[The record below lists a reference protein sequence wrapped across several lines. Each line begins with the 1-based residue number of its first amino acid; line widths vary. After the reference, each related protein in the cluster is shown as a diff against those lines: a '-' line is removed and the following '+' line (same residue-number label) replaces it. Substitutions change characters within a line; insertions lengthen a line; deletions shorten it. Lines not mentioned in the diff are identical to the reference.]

1 MRREM
6 SVLAAA
12 YSDDEEAAGDFE
24 ALKEDLPKVG
34 RLMDRSKVIVLATSD
49 APNEVNVEHIGGGP
63 IGKLVEVGA
72 GRGLKGRLAPGN
84 AMIVGVID
92 PGIETEAFEA
102 LARARGRALVPVEE
116 GDGDDE
122 QTDREA
128 IQAAVGMAMAQVMEQ
143 WAHPTASAGGDQVA
157 GRRKPGCFR
166 LIPRA
171 LTPRS
176 WSDPGLDAVLPAVGL
191 GAFDRRLQLNRSRA
205 SKADVAG

>member
-24 ALKEDLPKVG
+24 GLKEDLPKVG

-49 APNEVNVEHIGGGP
+49 APNEVNVEHVGGGP
-63 IGKLVEVGA
+63 VGKLVEVGA

-84 AMIVGVID
+84 AVIVGVID
-92 PGIETEAFEA
+92 PDIETEAFEA

-116 GDGDDE
+116 GDGDAE

-128 IQAAVGMAMAQVMEQ
+128 VQAAVGMAMAEVMEQ
-143 WAHPTASAGGDQVA
+143 WAHPTASAA
-157 GRRKPGCFR
+157 A
-166 LIPRA
+166 I
-171 LTPRS
+171 RS
-176 WSDPGLDAVLPAVGL
+176 LAAANQ
-191 GAFDRRLQLNRSRA
+191 GAS
-205 SKADVAG
+205 G